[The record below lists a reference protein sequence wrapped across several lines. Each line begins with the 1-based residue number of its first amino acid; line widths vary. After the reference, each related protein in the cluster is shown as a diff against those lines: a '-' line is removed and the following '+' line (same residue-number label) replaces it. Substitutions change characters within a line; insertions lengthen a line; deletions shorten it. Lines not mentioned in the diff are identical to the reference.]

1 MTISLT
7 EGQLTFV
14 FPADAIATQ
23 YDEWSFYR
31 NQFNCCFGGTKAVD
45 FVYIDAKA
53 LWLIEVKDYRG
64 HARTKIQDLG
74 EEIAHKV
81 RDTMAGLLAARSN
94 ANDADEKRVARK
106 AIAKH
111 LIRVVLHLEQPVKRS
126 KLFPQSVD
134 PMKLQLKLQQLLK
147 SVDAH
152 PRVVSQ
158 SSMPRDICWTVT
170 G

>member
-7 EGQLTFV
+7 EGRLTFG
-14 FPADAIATQ
+14 FPADDIATQ

-31 NQFNCCFGGTKAVD
+31 NQFNSCFGGTKAVD
-45 FVYIDAKA
+45 FVYVDARA
-53 LWLIEVKDYRG
+53 LWLIEVKDYRR

-81 RDTMAGLLAARSN
+81 RDTMAGLLAARAN
-94 ANDADEKRVARK
+94 ANDADEKWVARK
-106 AIAKH
+106 ATAKH

-126 KLFPQSVD
+126 KLFPQVVD
-134 PMKLQLKLQQLLK
+134 STKLQLKLRQLLK
-147 SVDAH
+147 PVDAH
-152 PRVVSQ
+152 PRVVNR
-158 SSMPRDICWTVT
+158 SSMPHDMRWTVT